1 MADPLE
7 RPQAGRVAVI
17 AVHGIADQQRS
28 DTGEAVA
35 LQLAAASGGR
45 SVAQELPLAVPPLD
59 PAVPYRRWR
68 PEGWGGRGRKSLRQS
83 WRSDFLDDAIGGLP
97 SGAAQANSAAP
108 HAAGAD
114 TGVRFTDYLLAKA
127 QGARRHHAAQPT
139 TVSVHAVDGP
149 GLRADVFEMYW
160 ADLSRLPG
168 SVASIVAELFTLLFH
183 LSRLGVDALS
193 LAERLAGRGELSALG
208 RVQRAA
214 DWLYSR
220 VLALLA
226 LQLVMCTLI
235 LAPALL
241 FAAHA
246 NGTRVTATAI
256 AAVGVAAALVWLK
269 HWRWRAALPLGALI
283 GAGVWT
289 LLGTG
294 SALFAVMLAWL
305 AGLSLLYHRFL
316 AFCEQRFRAVLGI
329 GWMLYAVTL
338 SCIALFGRSTGFAG
352 SAGWINGT
360 LGALEALLLA
370 HAVLWPLLALLVA
383 ASVLLSEWALWRGDR
398 AGRDHRQTLVTARLG
413 LFSSVGAFLVLLM
426 IGFMLSAWALRSML
440 GCALYEPWWF
450 TGSPAA
456 MCASDFLDWRAQRNA
471 SSFALVALFL
481 LALLGFVALV
491 FLPSILREMRLAL
504 PAAAGLGRWLST
516 GYRAIERLVRLWGL
530 AVALGAAIVA
540 LLLLTSQIARSGV
553 ISYPAGLRCPPARHH
568 RYGRAAV
575 EELAE
580 QHRHRHR
587 RRCRR
592 PDGPGQGGDQA
603 AAGDPRAAGRC
614 ARRRQPLP
622 RVPARCDLPRAHR
635 RALRGAARPRSAPG
649 LHARGDRRAQPGH
662 GDHRRAAALPAAA
675 RAARPAGHRR
685 RPGRP
690 AGTAR
695 MDRRRRPSPAHR
707 RQPAAP
713 ALRAALPGAVPLDAQ
728 PRATCRRHRLDGPA
742 AARAGPASLGRTCG
756 AAATMSDAG
765 CGRQATTPVRRRC
778 KWMRRATTARCSRA
792 ATARAAPGRT
802 AASAPTRTPTTS
814 SSSSASSPRSCS
826 RWWAG
831 RPQLAAS
838 PAKPAGKPLTAP
850 SEARLPSAPMRERDD
865 LQAARRHGEEA
876 PAVGRHRQV
885 GGAGVGPGHAGHR
898 TGQLDAARA
907 VDAVAA
913 DVARRRVARVGV
925 AAVRRDRHPAGRTLR
940 VRHRGADQRRHGRTF
955 VEAVRRGGAA
965 RGFRDDQVVA
975 AVEREA
981 EGRGARRRGD
991 DHRAQRAVAAH
1002 RVAEDSV
1009 GGLFGHP
1016 RSHRRRR
1023 RSRPVPA
1030 PCRSPP
1036 TGRASCRRS
1045 ASAGPAACESPP
1057 RCRHRRH

>member
-7 RPQAGRVAVI
+7 RPQARRVAVI

-269 HWRWRAALPLGALI
+269 HWRWRAALPLGALV
-283 GAGVWT
+283 GAGVWA

-294 SALFAVMLAWL
+294 SALLAVMLAWL

-338 SCIALFGRSTGFAG
+338 SCVALFGRSTGFAG

-450 TGSPAA
+450 VGSPAA

-553 ISYPAGLRCPPARHH
+553 ISYPAAFDAHLQGITDT
-568 RYGRAAV
+568 V
-575 EELAE
+575 EQLSKNWLSSIVIGIA
-580 QHRHRHR
+580 
-587 RRCRR
+587 
-592 PDGPGQGGDQA
+592 GG
-603 AAGDPRAAGRC
+603 AAGLMALGKVAIKQLKAIRAPLDAALDVDNHFREFPRDAICRVRIVERYVALLDHV
-614 ARRRQPLP
+614 RRQGYE
-622 RVPARCDLPRAHR
+622 RVVIVAHSQGTVIT
-635 RALRGAARPRSAPG
+635 AELLRYLQQRER
-649 LHARGDRRAQPGH
+649 L
-662 GDHRRAAALPAAA
+662 
-675 RAARPAGHRR
+675 
-685 RPGRP
+685 GRP
-690 AGTAR
+690 A
-695 MDRRRRPSPAHR
+695 
-707 RQPAAP
+707 
-713 ALRAALPGAVPLDAQ
+713 
-728 PRATCRRHRLDGPA
+728 
-742 AARAGPASLGRTCG
+742 
-756 AAATMSDAG
+756 
-765 CGRQATTPVRRRC
+765 
-778 KWMRRATTARCSRA
+778 
-792 ATARAAPGRT
+792 T
-802 AASAPTRTPTTS
+802 AA
-814 SSSSASSPRSCS
+814 
-826 RWWAG
+826 G
-831 RPQLAAS
+831 QV
-838 PAKPAGKPLTAP
+838 
-850 SEARLPSAPMRERDD
+850 D
-865 LQAARRHGEEA
+865 LQALREWIDGVGLRLLTVGSPLRQLYALRF
-876 PAVGRHRQV
+876 PALYPWMHSRVQHAAGTDWTGPQPHELGLHHWSNLWGSGDYVGRWLWAASDDTRPAPLQV
-885 GGAGVGPGHAGHR
+885 
-898 TGQLDAARA
+898 DAARYDGA
-907 VDAVAA
+907 VQQ
-913 DVARRRVARVGV
+913 G
-925 AAVRRDRHPAGRTLR
+925 RDSQGRAWKDGCI
-940 VRHRGADQRRHGRTF
+940 GADAHTHYFELEQRL
-955 VEAVRRGGAA
+955 
-965 RGFRDDQVVA
+965 
-975 AVEREA
+975 
-981 EGRGARRRGD
+981 
-991 DHRAQRAVAAH
+991 
-1002 RVAEDSV
+1002 VAEELLSLV
-1009 GGLFGHP
+1009 GG
-1016 RSHRRRR
+1016 
-1023 RSRPVPA
+1023 
-1030 PCRSPP
+1030 
-1036 TGRASCRRS
+1036 
-1045 ASAGPAACESPP
+1045 
-1057 RCRHRRH
+1057 